1 MGSIYLAKY
10 YSPELAVL
18 ETIEK
23 ISTSVENKR
32 YSIGIFIDLKKAFDT
47 LDHQL
52 LIEKLKFYDI
62 RRITSQWLNSYLKN
76 RKHFVLY
83 NNVESDMGWVQCGV
97 PQGSLLG
104 PSVFLLYRNDLC
116 NVSKLLQIVLFADDT
131 NIFYED
137 ADKSSLEHTLNI
149 EINKINTPVICQLKK
164 TNYIVFGTKNIN
176 LDFDIQIDKVPI
188 DRVSSTKFLGV
199 YIDAQLNWAVQLNI
213 VKSKIVKGLGI
224 LYRLK
229 YKLTEDAKLVLYSTL
244 ILPHLTYCCSVWGN
258 TCKSRLNNIITLQK
272 STEFVS

>member
-1 MGSIYLAKY
+1 MGSMDLGKY

-32 YSIGIFIDLKKAFDT
+32 YSIGIFIDLKKGFDT

-62 RRITSQWLNSYLKN
+62 RHIASQWLNSYLKN
-76 RKHFVLY
+76 REQFVLY
-83 NNVESDMGWVQCGV
+83 NNVESDMGWVRCGV

-104 PSVFLLYRNDLC
+104 PSLFLLYRNDLC

-149 EINKINTPVICQLKK
+149 EINKINTSVICQHKK
-164 TNYIVFGTKNIN
+164 NKLHCIRN
-176 LDFDIQIDKVPI
+176 Q
-188 DRVSSTKFLGV
+188 
-199 YIDAQLNWAVQLNI
+199 
-213 VKSKIVKGLGI
+213 
-224 LYRLK
+224 K
-229 YKLTEDAKLVLYSTL
+229 YKF
-244 ILPHLTYCCSVWGN
+244 
-258 TCKSRLNNIITLQK
+258 R
-272 STEFVS
+272 F